1 MKWSAKHFIIVNISN
16 ESTTMGKYR
25 TKSFKKTIFMIFLY
39 KTFWYFSVVS
49 KFNFIL
55 LVTFLLKLLH
65 LQTFAIQCS
74 RRCVLLHWTSCKCNY
89 CWPQIS
95 AANGGTGGEFGTIKV
110 SEIFALSFIIKL
122 ENNLAAANWQKSRA
136 TKAQRKRQW
145 KNDVNAWEH
154 RRVGWLL
161 LETRIQMKGFSQYN
175 ALGKCAERKMSTGL
189 RTTMKILPK

>member
-1 MKWSAKHFIIVNISN
+1 M
-16 ESTTMGKYR
+16 
-25 TKSFKKTIFMIFLY
+25 
-39 KTFWYFSVVS
+39 
-49 KFNFIL
+49 
-55 LVTFLLKLLH
+55 
-65 LQTFAIQCS
+65 QTFAIQCS
-74 RRCVLLHWTSCKCNY
+74 RRCVLLHWSSCKCNH

-110 SEIFALSFIIKL
+110 SEILALSFIIKL

-161 LETRIQMKGFSQYN
+161 LETHIQMKGFSRYN
-175 ALGKCAERKMSTGL
+175 VLGKCAEWKWTPDYGQQNENATKIYLLATVICEYFINFESGNVVGWGPHVDKFSL
-189 RTTMKILPK
+189 RGTLPNFWKLQ